1 MTGLLVAAALL
12 FAYPFAIY
20 PLLAL
25 LIPSR
30 RRIAP
35 PAGVEP
41 PSAALVICAYNEE
54 HIIASKLEN
63 SLNLDYPAGRLHVYL
78 VNDGSADRTA
88 EIGASF
94 VSRGL
99 HFINRSERRGKAANI
114 NELVPTL
121 EEDVIVLSDANV
133 IYEASAL
140 RHLVSRLADSSIGCV
155 SGKVILTDTE
165 DSLRQSE
172 GFYYNIEWMLQQKA
186 ADLYSMCG
194 ADGAMYAF
202 RRKLFRPYPN
212 DTIIEDLVLPLSFV
226 SQGYRVAFEP
236 SAFGWEHGSTSVH
249 EEFRRKVRISAGSFQ
264 ALARGNGFPRNAP
277 LRFWFIWFSHKF
289 MRWISPVFGILTLL
303 FAALAFHTLPGKIV
317 LGVTAVL
324 MVIAA
329 LRWITKT
336 SSTLFN
342 IPFYFVFSQLAVAVG
357 LCRGLAGR
365 QSVLWDKA
373 NR

>member
-30 RRIAP
+30 RRIHP
-35 PAGVEP
+35 PAGAEP

-63 SLNLDYPAGRLHVYL
+63 SLALDYPAGRLHVYL
-78 VNDGSADRTA
+78 VNDGSVDRTG

-94 VSRGL
+94 APRGL
-99 HFINRSERRGKAANI
+99 RFINRSGRRGKAANI
-114 NELVPTL
+114 NEIVPTL

-133 IYEASAL
+133 IYETSAL
-140 RHLVSRLADSSIGCV
+140 RHLVSRFADPSVGCV
-155 SGKVILTDTE
+155 SGKVILTDTD

-202 RRKLFRPYPN
+202 RRKLFRPYPA

-277 LRFWFIWFSHKF
+277 FRFWFIWFSHKF
-289 MRWISPVFGILTLL
+289 MRWISPLFGLLTLI
-303 FAALAFHTLPGKIV
+303 LAFASLDTLAGKLV
-317 LGVTAVL
+317 CGFAVIL
-324 MVIAA
+324 LAVAA

-336 SSTLFN
+336 SSTLLN
-342 IPFYFVFSQLAVAVG
+342 IPFYFVFSQLALAVG